1 MHDLPSS
8 ARIVVIGGG
17 IGGCSAAY
25 HLAKL
30 GMTDVL
36 LLERASLSSGTTWHS
51 TGNMET
57 YRADPLIFE
66 MVRYAATL
74 YPEVAEESG
83 QEIGWRNVGRVMY
96 TDRDDRWK
104 AMRALPE
111 LGRARGI
118 ALELLTPAEIALR
131 LPIIDSTDLLG
142 GVWIPSDARVNPT
155 DAVMALARAARAR
168 GVTVREH
175 VDVLGF
181 TVLDGV
187 IREIVTSRGTV
198 ACDTVVIAA
207 GLWSGGLLAS
217 CGLRLPL
224 HALEHQYLIT
234 KPLGIDR
241 NLPLFLSYDD
251 QLYGREEVG
260 GLMVGSLDD
269 HAVPLSTDQLPQN
282 FSFSLLSER
291 WPQFEPYMTTA
302 MRRFPALRTADIRM
316 LLNGPESFTPDG
328 QMLLGPIPGVS
339 GLFAACG
346 FNSNGMALAPAA
358 GRFIAEW
365 IVEGAPS
372 ADIAPLD
379 VRRFSAIQSSEAY
392 IRERVTEIPGYHCR
406 IHAEDHDYETARDVR
421 RSPLHEELAEAG
433 ARFASVNGWERP
445 LWVSGDT
452 KPNAWTDGVVEE
464 IRAATDSVLL
474 VDRSA
479 DVKQFLVG
487 AGAGASLAAALAGRR
502 ASHPGAAE
510 LVALPGAY
518 GRIEALVRS
527 LKWADGEYLL
537 TATPEQETRVSEW
550 LRRAPV
556 PIGVRATDVTASFA
570 MLELAGPRRAPLLA
584 ALLEPGYAEATKPF
598 DTATQRMGTIVVR
611 LREDAM
617 ADTTLLLV
625 PCDDAV
631 NVWRRLIDAGRLH
644 GLRVGG
650 HFAQEAIRISR
661 GIPSFGREAT
671 PARLMGELGADP
683 STTATARPT
692 LAPRVLAAFS
702 SSLQLTGFGSREVI
716 LARDRVVGELTSRV
730 RLPGW
735 PATLALALLN
745 PAVWHGEAVDLV
757 ADGRRSPLVART
769 TPWSALRGVP
779 FWPGPAAV
787 TGHST
792 QPGVVNFSA

>member
-36 LLERASLSSGTTWHS
+36 LLERAGLSSGTTWHS

-57 YRADPLIFE
+57 YRADPLIFG

-74 YPEVAEESG
+74 YPEVARESG

-96 TDRDDRWK
+96 TDREDRWE

-118 ALELLTPAEIALR
+118 ALDLLTPAGIAQR
-131 LPIIDSTDLLG
+131 LPIIDSKDLLG

-155 DAVMALARAARAR
+155 DAVMALARAARTR

-175 VDVLGF
+175 VHVLSLA
-181 TVLDGV
+181 VRDGA
-187 IREIVTSRGTV
+187 IREVVTSRGTV
-198 ACDTVVIAA
+198 ACDAVVLAA
-207 GLWSGGLLAS
+207 GLWSGGVLES

-269 HAVPLSTDQLPQN
+269 HAVALSTDQLSQN

-291 WPQFEPYMTTA
+291 WPQFEPYMATA

-328 QMLLGPIPGVS
+328 QMLLGPIPGAS

-379 VRRFSAIQSSEAY
+379 VRRFSAVQSENAY

-421 RSPLHEELAEAG
+421 RSPLHGQLAEAG

-445 LWVSGDT
+445 LWVAGDA
-452 KPNAWTDGVVEE
+452 KPNAWPDGVVEE
-464 IRAATDSVLL
+464 LRAATDAVLL

-479 DVKQFLVG
+479 DAKQLLVG
-487 AGAGASLAAALAGRR
+487 AGVGAWLATATAAEK
-502 ASHPGAAE
+502 ASDPGAVQ

-518 GRIEALVRS
+518 RQVEALVRT
-527 LKWADGEYLL
+527 LAWETDAYLL

-550 LRRAPV
+550 LRRSPV
-556 PIGVRATDVTASFA
+556 PVGIRATDVTSSFA
-570 MLELAGPRRAPLLA
+570 MLELAGPCRAPLLA
-584 ALLEPGYAEATKPF
+584 ALLDPERADATSAAS
-598 DTATQRMGTIVVR
+598 TAPRWIGAIEVR
-611 LREDAM
+611 LREDAISES
-617 ADTTLLLV
+617 TLLLV
-625 PCDDAV
+625 PCDAAV
-631 NVWRRLIDAGRLH
+631 YVWRRLIAAGRMH

-661 GIPSFGREAT
+661 GIPAFGREAT
-671 PARLMGELGADP
+671 PARLMREIGADR
-683 STTATARPT
+683 STTAPVGDSDGSPAPPT
-692 LAPRVLAAFS
+692 HAPRVLAAFS
-702 SSLQLTGFGSREVI
+702 GSMPLAGFGSREVI
-716 LARDRVVGELTSRV
+716 LLRDRVIGELTSRA

-735 PATLALALLN
+735 PAALALALLD
-745 PAVWHGEAVDLV
+745 PADWHGETVDLV
-757 ADGRRSPLVART
+757 ADGRRWPLVPRATR
-769 TPWSALRGVP
+769 WSAACGDPSWL
-779 FWPGPAAV
+779 GPPTA
-787 TGHST
+787 TGRST
-792 QPGVVNFSA
+792 